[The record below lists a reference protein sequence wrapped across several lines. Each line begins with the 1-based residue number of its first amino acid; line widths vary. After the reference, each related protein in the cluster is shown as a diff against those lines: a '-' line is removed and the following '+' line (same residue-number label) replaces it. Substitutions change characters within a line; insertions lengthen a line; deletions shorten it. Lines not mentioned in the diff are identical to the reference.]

1 MTNEQIL
8 WLSRVRVGLQRAG
21 IPVDL
26 VRVTRDR
33 PYLEAVLARASELTD
48 EAAVESSMKLM
59 SQLGMING
67 SSVMDPAHPSGN
79 RGINLGAGLDF
90 ASQQALRGGAPAPAA
105 AAASAAPSTSSQSD
119 PAPIE
124 LGRFSTPMGATTGTS
139 PNPLAGG
146 KHYKR
151 GLR

>member
-8 WLSRVRVGLQRAG
+8 WLARVRVGLQRAS
-21 IPVDL
+21 IVVDL

-33 PYLEAVLARASELTD
+33 PYLEAVLNRASELTD
-48 EAAVESSMKLM
+48 ETAVESALKLM

-67 SSVMDPAHPSGN
+67 TRTLDPTRVPSIQRPQN
-79 RGINLGAGLDF
+79 REGALDF
-90 ASQQALRGGAPAPAA
+90 ATEIALRGGAPLPAA
-105 AAASAAPSTSSQSD
+105 GTSSQTD
-119 PAPIE
+119 AVPFEP
-124 LGRFSTPMGATTGTS
+124 GRFSTPLGATTGTS
-139 PNPLAGG
+139 PAPVVGG

>member
-8 WLSRVRVGLQRAG
+8 WLARVRVGLQRAQ

-48 EAAVESSMKLM
+48 ETAVESALKLM
-59 SQLGMING
+59 SQLGIING
-67 SSVMDPAHPSGN
+67 SRAMNPKRDGSILRPRDGGVAPDSAAQN
-79 RGINLGAGLDF
+79 
-90 ASQQALRGGAPAPAA
+90 ALRGGMPPAA
-105 AAASAAPSTSSQSD
+105 AGSSSQSD
-119 PAPIE
+119 PAPVE
-124 LGRFSTPMGATTGTS
+124 PGRFSTPIGATTGTS
-139 PNPLAGG
+139 PTLAPGG
-146 KHYKR
+146 KNYKR